1 MKDRIDADTGRMV
14 ADPAQIATIVMNLTS
29 NALDAIAEVADR
41 KGGEVTIA
49 LDRVEVDKDA
59 AAANPEHAAKTDKG
73 GKYWKMALQN
83 WHDKEYQGCVM
94 QIQFA
99 LNFEPDNETMIE
111 WKEKAEKKAA
121 EATQEKAGNAY
132 KLRIV

>member
-1 MKDRIDADTGRMV
+1 
-14 ADPAQIATIVMNLTS
+14 
-29 NALDAIAEVADR
+29 
-41 KGGEVTIA
+41 
-49 LDRVEVDKDA
+49 
-59 AAANPEHAAKTDKG
+59 
-73 GKYWKMALQN
+73 
-83 WHDKEYQGCVM
+83 M

-99 LNFEPDNETMIE
+99 LNFEPGNETMIE